1 MDIDDFEDYLEL
13 NYPRARREIEISNED
28 LRAGRTRPAR
38 ELLAE
43 LREENTE

>member
-1 MDIDDFEDYLEL
+1 MNIDDFEDYLEL
-13 NYPRARREIEISNED
+13 NDPRTHREIEKNNED
-28 LRAGRTRPAR
+28 IRAGRIRPAR